1 MKTMQDLGSPHLH
14 DGAMMYPVVLVTE
27 GEGGSLMPP
36 VTSPRRQVSSVT
48 KLSWRTEFSWRWK
61 EAQKDE
67 KTKMLRDRVYLA
79 GAWRELL

>member
-14 DGAMMYPVVLVTE
+14 DGAMMYPVILVTE

-48 KLSWRTEFSWRWK
+48 NFHGVQNFPGAGKKPR
-61 EAQKDE
+61 
-67 KTKMLRDRVYLA
+67 KTRKP
-79 GAWRELL
+79 EC